1 MVGMR
6 GESFEC
12 SYFLLMLEGT
22 YAIIGNG
29 RAIWAMVPGP
39 QSSGPSGGRR
49 LSCATF
55 WTDVPGWRSPTWWNR
70 GRTQSIRHEIGIR
83 AQAEIPIGKKLGVS
97 VVLKMSLAEPG
108 WPHMG
113 KSRLANRENLQHN
126 LHLVQASS
134 SKPELGCFALIVGAP
149 QRSCKRIDRVLLGVA
164 SEPYLG

>member
-55 WTDVPGWRSPTWWNR
+55 WTDVPGWRSATWWNR
-70 GRTQSIRHEIGIR
+70 GRTQSIPHEIS
-83 AQAEIPIGKKLGVS
+83 IGLKPRSQLGRNLVLVS
-97 VVLKMSLAEPG
+97 
-108 WPHMG
+108 
-113 KSRLANRENLQHN
+113 
-126 LHLVQASS
+126 
-134 SKPELGCFALIVGAP
+134 C
-149 QRSCKRIDRVLLGVA
+149 
-164 SEPYLG
+164 